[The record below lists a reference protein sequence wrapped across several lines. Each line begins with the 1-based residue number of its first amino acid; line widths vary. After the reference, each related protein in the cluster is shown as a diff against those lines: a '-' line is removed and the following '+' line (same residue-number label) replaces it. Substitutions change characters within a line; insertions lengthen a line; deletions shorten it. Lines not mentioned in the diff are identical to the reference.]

1 MACQPCSFGKIL
13 NFKMDTLAQ
22 INRLAPVLGG
32 FFEAG
37 GYMKM
42 EISLIKRATK
52 SGGTTY
58 LTTVTPIVGYS
69 DSNKKKLLY
78 LKSLFGGGIHKEKN
92 KNSAR
97 WYIKSR
103 KIIPLIETIQKY
115 APSWQTF
122 IEEFYNWSVAE
133 DVETK
138 VEIAKGIKRMSNP
151 QPRDVFPIE
160 EYRKLI
166 NMPQFLAGVFE
177 ARGALYKYIRSDSPI
192 NLPTLAIHS
201 QNYNLLRAIK
211 EKYGGGISNTL
222 RKKDKSLTYVLGK
235 HQSQK
240 FLKEIKPYF
249 FSS

>member
-1 MACQPCSFGKIL
+1 MDIL
-13 NFKMDTLAQ
+13 ASID
-22 INRLAPVLGG
+22 RLAPVLGG

-37 GYMKM
+37 GFMRM
-42 EISLIKRATK
+42 EISLIKRVTK

-58 LTTVTPIVGYS
+58 LTTVTPIAGYS
-69 DSNKKKLLY
+69 DSNRKKLVY
-78 LKSLFGGGIHKEKN
+78 LKSLFGGGIHQEKN

-103 KIIPLIETIQKY
+103 KLIPLIEVIQKY

-138 VEIAKGIKRMSNP
+138 VEIAKGIKKMSDP
-151 QPRDVFPIE
+151 QPRDRVPVK
-160 EYRKLI
+160 EYRKLVS
-166 NMPQFLAGVFE
+166 MPQLLAGVFE
-177 ARGALYKYIRSDSPI
+177 ARGVLYTYSG
-192 NLPTLAIHS
+192 NLPILTIHS

-211 EKYGGGISNTL
+211 EKYGGGINNTL
-222 RKKDKSLTYVLGK
+222 RKRSKALTYVLGK

-240 FLKEIKPYF
+240 FLKEIKPYL
-249 FSS
+249 FSY

>member
-1 MACQPCSFGKIL
+1 MDIL
-13 NFKMDTLAQ
+13 ASID
-22 INRLAPVLGG
+22 RLAPVLGG

-37 GYMKM
+37 GFMRM
-42 EISLIKRATK
+42 EISLIKRVTK

-78 LKSLFGGGIHKEKN
+78 LKSLFGGGIHQEKN

-103 KIIPLIETIQKY
+103 KLIPLIEVIQKY

-138 VEIAKGIKRMSNP
+138 VEIAKGIKKMSDP
-151 QPRDVFPIE
+151 QPRDRVPVK
-160 EYRKLI
+160 EYRKLVS
-166 NMPQFLAGVFE
+166 MSQFLAGVFE
-177 ARGALYKYIRSDSPI
+177 ARGALYKSIRPDNSLNSPI
-192 NLPTLAIHS
+192 LAIHS
-201 QNYNLLRAIK
+201 QNYNLLRTIK
-211 EKYGGGISNTL
+211 EKYGGGIGNTL
-222 RKKDKSLTYVLGK
+222 RKRNKSLTYVLGK
-235 HQSQK
+235 HQTQK
-240 FLKEIKPYF
+240 FLKETKPYLF
-249 FSS
+249 NS